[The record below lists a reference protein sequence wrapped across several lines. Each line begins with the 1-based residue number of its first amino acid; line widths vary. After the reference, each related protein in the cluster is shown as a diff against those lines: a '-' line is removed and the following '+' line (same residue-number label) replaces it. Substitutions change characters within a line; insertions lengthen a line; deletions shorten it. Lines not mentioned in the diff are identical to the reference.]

1 MWGYFAG
8 SLAVP
13 KWAASTEQCL
23 SGAMS
28 VSLHSDVSVIKLVNA
43 GQGKKGGPMGLKLI
57 GSIAALV
64 LIAACETVPEEMADA
79 DGGGAAAALGAAGP
93 QVAAGP
99 VTPGQAASVVAPEDA
114 PPAPGS
120 FDEFVKLVGDRVYFG
135 FDQIDLL
142 PRSQET
148 LERQAEWLLL
158 YPAINIVIQGHAD
171 ERGTREYNLALG
183 ERRANAVRNFL
194 VALNVDASRISTVSY
209 GKERPVALGSNVTA
223 WALNRR
229 AVSQIEGGPAV
240 N

>member
-1 MWGYFAG
+1 
-8 SLAVP
+8 
-13 KWAASTEQCL
+13 
-23 SGAMS
+23 
-28 VSLHSDVSVIKLVNA
+28 
-43 GQGKKGGPMGLKLI
+43 MGLKLI

-79 DGGGAAAALGAAGP
+79 DGGGAAAAPGAAGP

-99 VTPGQAASVVAPEDA
+99 AAPVVAPEEV
-114 PPAPGS
+114 PPTPGS
-120 FDEFVKLVGDRVYFG
+120 VDEFVKLVGDRVFFG

-142 PRSQET
+142 PQAQRT
-148 LERQAEWLLL
+148 LQSQAEWLLM

>member
-1 MWGYFAG
+1 MQ
-8 SLAVP
+8 
-13 KWAASTEQCL
+13 K
-23 SGAMS
+23 
-28 VSLHSDVSVIKLVNA
+28 KLVHA
-43 GQGKKGGPMGLKLI
+43 GQWKKGGPMGLKLI
-57 GSIAALV
+57 GSIAALILV
-64 LIAACETVPEEMADA
+64 AACETVPEEMADA
-79 DGGGAAAALGAAGP
+79 DGGGAVAPG
-93 QVAAGP
+93 AAGP
-99 VTPGQAASVVAPEDA
+99 VTPGPTAPVVAPEDA

-120 FDEFVKLVGDRVYFG
+120 FNEFVKLVGDRVFFG

-142 PRSQET
+142 PQAQET
-148 LERQAEWLLL
+148 LERQAEWLLRYL
-158 YPAINIVIQGHAD
+158 ATTIVIQGHAD

-194 VALNVDASRISTVSY
+194 IALNVDASRISTVSY

>member
-1 MWGYFAG
+1 
-8 SLAVP
+8 
-13 KWAASTEQCL
+13 
-23 SGAMS
+23 MS

-99 VTPGQAASVVAPEDA
+99 SAAPVVAPEDA

-142 PRSQET
+142 PQAQRT
-148 LERQAEWLLL
+148 LQSQAEWLLM

-194 VALNVDASRISTVSY
+194 VALNVDASRIRTVSY